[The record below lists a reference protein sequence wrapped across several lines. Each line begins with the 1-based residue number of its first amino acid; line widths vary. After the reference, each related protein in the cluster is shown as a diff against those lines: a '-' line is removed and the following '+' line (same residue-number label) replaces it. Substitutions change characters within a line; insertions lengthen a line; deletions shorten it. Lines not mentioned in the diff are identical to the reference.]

1 MGVPALELRER
12 HAVWLAGML
21 QAIGSV
27 DEEEEQAEKNHPGL
41 VPTETK
47 EREEEEKS
55 GPTVKIPVTIIT
67 RYSGARKTILLNS
80 ILTEQH
86 SKRGV
91 VILNKFGEGSTV
103 EKSLAVSQSRALYQE
118 RLELTNAE
126 RKI

>member
-12 HAVWLAGML
+12 HAVRLAGML

-27 DEEEEQAEKNHPGL
+27 DEEEKQAEKNHPGL

-67 RYSGARKTILLNS
+67 RC
-80 ILTEQH
+80 
-86 SKRGV
+86 
-91 VILNKFGEGSTV
+91 
-103 EKSLAVSQSRALYQE
+103 
-118 RLELTNAE
+118 
-126 RKI
+126 

>member
-1 MGVPALELRER
+1 
-12 HAVWLAGML
+12 ML

-67 RYSGARKTILLNS
+67 RYS
-80 ILTEQH
+80 
-86 SKRGV
+86 
-91 VILNKFGEGSTV
+91 V
-103 EKSLAVSQSRALYQE
+103 ELYLF
-118 RLELTNAE
+118 RIFCG
-126 RKI
+126 RRM